1 MLSQP
6 FLPRVVSLI
15 SLSLSD
21 LRQAPRGHSTPNMDT
36 TSVDLVQLSDL
47 LGHINLE
54 KAHVDLVM
62 PKPPSTEPSVTSIRV
77 TALSSGVPDT
87 DEGDLSLNTLLPSQA
102 IEFEQRGM
110 GGGIVDDSDSD
121 DEEVEQVFVPPTEEE
136 LKAFV
141 SRIDAWRTQVGR
153 TGPTQLRRNHACL
166 HLARLMRQQADGLSS
181 TSQGSD
187 KGRYPPTESHPS
199 PRLLPTQP

>member
-1 MLSQP
+1 
-6 FLPRVVSLI
+6 
-15 SLSLSD
+15 
-21 LRQAPRGHSTPNMDT
+21 MDT

-62 PKPPSTEPSVTSIRV
+62 PKPPSTEPSATSIRV

-110 GGGIVDDSDSD
+110 GGGVVDDSDSD
-121 DEEVEQVFVPPTEEE
+121 DEELEQVFVPPTEEE

-153 TGPTQLRRNHACL
+153 TGPTQLR
-166 HLARLMRQQADGLSS
+166 
-181 TSQGSD
+181 
-187 KGRYPPTESHPS
+187 
-199 PRLLPTQP
+199 